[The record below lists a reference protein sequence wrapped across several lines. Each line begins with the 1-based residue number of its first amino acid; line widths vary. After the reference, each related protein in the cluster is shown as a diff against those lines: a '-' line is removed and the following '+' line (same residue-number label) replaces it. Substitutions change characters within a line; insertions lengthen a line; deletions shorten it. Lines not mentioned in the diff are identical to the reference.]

1 MDASAVRRPGWTR
14 SWPPWLCGDPVA
26 RPPARSARLATSQA
40 EGGLIPARTTAVLR
54 LIIPA
59 VRRPGNARTQT
70 VEPRAPG
77 VCAPPTARGSVRHG
91 AQMICPAASGHPI
104 RRVFD
109 IVIGRCRDHRRT
121 NRSWCAGAATNAARL
136 EIPLQTGAHRRCD
149 RPPIWTHEDTNRRP
163 CGCHMSPSTQAPQAA
178 RYRGDVMDYPRPGP
192 DQSEPLDERRT
203 QATQPVPGPTVS
215 ALTPTSGYTACPGG
229 HPRHVEPS
237 AGPDTGAPPP
247 PRAFGHR
254 PRSRTLGELLN
265 RDSHAEHV
273 IRRRRV
279 GNTGCPAR

>member
-1 MDASAVRRPGWTR
+1 
-14 SWPPWLCGDPVA
+14 
-26 RPPARSARLATSQA
+26 
-40 EGGLIPARTTAVLR
+40 
-54 LIIPA
+54 
-59 VRRPGNARTQT
+59 
-70 VEPRAPG
+70 
-77 VCAPPTARGSVRHG
+77 
-91 AQMICPAASGHPI
+91 MICPAASGHPI

-121 NRSWCAGAATNAARL
+121 NGSWCAQARRRTPRGSRSRCRPAGTSALRSATSSGRTRT
-136 EIPLQTGAHRRCD
+136 P
-149 RPPIWTHEDTNRRP
+149 NRRP
-163 CGCHMSPSTQAPQAA
+163 SGCHMSPSTQAPQAA

-192 DQSEPLDERRT
+192 DQSEPLDKRRT

-265 RDSHAEHV
+265 RDSHEHV